1 MRKHLKASDLAFVT
15 LFCRPLLPSSE
26 WLVTQKLGRSLLEG
40 PEDANQI
47 VANIG
52 GQYPVTKEQLRIFA
66 SDMRLST
73 QCMDILCKMFQLR
86 DDRIAEV
93 FHDVNHRRTNYQPFK
108 RTVFLGNSFCSNLS
122 NTLVPDHIQ
131 LLITQYFLPR
141 DWKVEDTSCLV
152 LLMNTSLVFE
162 HPNIDSWTMLKID
175 LEQRKILF
183 CDPRLV
189 RGPALSNFAK
199 LSLERTRTEI
209 LIPVLRV
216 IVPTYAGDW
225 PLSIL
230 EHQYFATLAATNE
243 CDCGVYLAAC
253 LYFSVNTVPIFI
265 NDNGGIAR
273 LRKQLAYWILCEALP
288 Y

>member
-1 MRKHLKASDLAFVT
+1 MRKYLKAKDLAFVT
-15 LFCRPLLPSSE
+15 LFCRQLLPSSE
-26 WLVTQKLGRSLLEG
+26 WLLVQKLGRSLLESQ
-40 PEDANQI
+40 EDANQV

-52 GQYPVTKEQLRIFA
+52 GQYPVTKEQLRAFA
-66 SDMRLST
+66 NDVRLSA
-73 QCMDILCKMFQLR
+73 QCMDILCKMFQMR

-108 RTVFLGNSFCSNLS
+108 KTVFMGNTFCSNLS
-122 NTLVPDHIQ
+122 TGLVPDHIQ
-131 LLITQYFLPR
+131 LLIAQFFPR
-141 DWKVEDTSCLV
+141 DWKVEDTSYLV
-152 LLMNTSLVFE
+152 LLMNTSLVIE
-162 HPNIDSWTMLKID
+162 HPNADSWSMLQID
-175 LEQRKILF
+175 LDTHKIQY
-183 CDPRLV
+183 CDPRLN
-189 RGPALSNFAK
+189 RGPVLSNFARQ
-199 LSLERTRTEI
+199 SLERTRTEI

-225 PLSIL
+225 PLSML
-230 EHQYFATLAATNE
+230 EHQYFPTLTATNE

-265 NDNGGIAR
+265 NDNGGITR